1 MSQVVADEAIVE
13 AVRRALRLGKKRRF
27 KQSVDL
33 IVVLKDVD
41 IKSPEGR
48 IREVVFLP
56 NKPSKEPRV
65 CVVAEGDMAVK
76 AKELGVPVYT
86 RADLQNLRNNRKAA
100 KKIAEQCDW
109 VLVRVDLM
117 GLAGGT
123 LGPALGPR
131 GKAPTPVPMK
141 ADIAQMIERYKSA
154 VWVRV
159 RNQPQIMCR
168 VGTEDMPPEKIAEN
182 IKAVLSAITGKLGT
196 QKIGRIIVKRT
207 MGIPVEVPLR

>member
-1 MSQVVADEAIVE
+1 
-13 AVRRALRLGKKRRF
+13 
-27 KQSVDL
+27 
-33 IVVLKDVD
+33 
-41 IKSPEGR
+41 
-48 IREVVFLP
+48 
-56 NKPSKEPRV
+56 
-65 CVVAEGDMAVK
+65 MAVK

-117 GLAGGT
+117 GIAGGT